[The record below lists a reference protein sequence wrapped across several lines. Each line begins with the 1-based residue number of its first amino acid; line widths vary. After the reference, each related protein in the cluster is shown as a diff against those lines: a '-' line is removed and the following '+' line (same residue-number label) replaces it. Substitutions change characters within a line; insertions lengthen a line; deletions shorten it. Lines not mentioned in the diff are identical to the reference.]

1 MSASNK
7 YKPTE
12 HDGLKEDGTPDKR
25 VNPEH
30 GFGGQDREQVA
41 ELGRQGGKTQPDEIY
56 KPSEHGGLKK
66 DGTVDN
72 PTYIDTAH
80 LIRADS
86 DVKYKVFRRGLAPT
100 AGLHG
105 LIGFEPMAE
114 PDLLVNFDLAPAGQA
129 FTASSINGIR
139 GGRWKDRFR
148 AKKRLQYKRNKSDR
162 SDTNVL
168 KQSKESSRP
177 RHTPAE
183 AESNS
188 RHRSR
193 TDKEPNSTS
202 RPQQDRPVV
211 SSIFSSNPLPVTKP
225 DPTTTANTAP
235 AAPTNAPLQDGSA
248 FATMGLA
255 PTLASH
261 LVNTMKLKAPTSIQQ
276 TAIPQLISS
285 DSDAFIQ
292 AETGSG
298 KTLTYLLPIVHRIL
312 AATLKGDKLHR
323 DSGCFAVVLAPTRE
337 LGRQIYTVLMQL
349 LSHPSLHWLV
359 PILILG
365 GEKKKSEKARIRK
378 GGNILVATPGRLADH
393 LVNTSSLD
401 VGYVKWLVLDEGD
414 RLMDLGF
421 EETLQQILT
430 ALNQR
435 AQTQPKDQSSVA
447 LDLPE
452 RRITVLCSAT
462 MKPSVQKL
470 GDMSLK
476 DALYLKSMQK
486 TQDNGDEDSSKGFQ
500 APAQLKQA
508 YIVVPAKLRLVSL
521 ASILRRAFVRKK
533 ENMKLIVF
541 FSCAD
546 SVDFHYEVFG
556 TQTDDELEQP
566 EPSLSSDDEED
577 EENEEEDEESRSEKE
592 PTSVAKRP
600 SNSAKS
606 KAPLIDSA
614 VSLFKLHGSL
624 AQHTRTATLNDFFH
638 EKDAAVLFLQYDP
651 PYSKEDYIHRIGRTA
666 RAGREGRAIL
676 FLMPGCE
683 EGYPSDVLGDNRLAR
698 KLADEV
704 LKKGFGD
711 SKPSK
716 VPKQSK
722 SVDPA
727 WKKDFMPKTSGQ
739 QWEQEAIEF
748 HLNVERRVLASGD
761 LANLARKAFQSHIRA
776 YATHIA
782 SERGIFDIKQLHL
795 GHLAKS
801 FGLRER
807 PGDIKVPIHGKTRHG
822 SEAVPGNPRTG
833 PGKRSLASMEN
844 GGEALYEQDE
854 EERQEATRK
863 MRKKMKEHMNIAA
876 EFNFG

>member
-1 MSASNK
+1 
-7 YKPTE
+7 
-12 HDGLKEDGTPDKR
+12 
-25 VNPEH
+25 
-30 GFGGQDREQVA
+30 
-41 ELGRQGGKTQPDEIY
+41 
-56 KPSEHGGLKK
+56 
-66 DGTVDN
+66 
-72 PTYIDTAH
+72 
-80 LIRADS
+80 
-86 DVKYKVFRRGLAPT
+86 
-100 AGLHG
+100 
-105 LIGFEPMAE
+105 MAE
-114 PDLLVNFDLAPAGQA
+114 PDLLVNFDLAPASQVFA
-129 FTASSINGIR
+129 ASSISGIR

-148 AKKRLQYKRNKSDR
+148 AKKRLQYNRKKLDGTATKDSK
-162 SDTNVL
+162 
-168 KQSKESSRP
+168 KQETSSRP
-177 RHTPAE
+177 RHTPVE
-183 AESNS
+183 AESS
-188 RHRSR
+188 GRHRLR
-193 TDKEPNSTS
+193 TDNEPNGASK
-202 RPQQDRPVV
+202 PKPDRPVV

-225 DPTTTANTAP
+225 DTTTTANATP

-261 LVNTMKLKAPTSIQQ
+261 LVDTMKLKAPTSIQQ

-312 AATLKGDKLHR
+312 TATLNGDKLHR
-323 DSGCFAVVLAPTRE
+323 DSGCFAVILAPTRE

-393 LVNTSSLD
+393 LVNTASLD
-401 VGYVKWLVLDEGD
+401 VGHVKWLVLDEGD

-421 EETLQQILT
+421 EETLQRILS
-430 ALNQR
+430 ALNMR
-435 AQTQPKDQSSVA
+435 AQKQSRDQSSVV
-447 LDLPE
+447 LELPE
-452 RRITVLCSAT
+452 RRITILCSAT

-486 TQDNGDEDSSKGFQ
+486 SQDSGEDESSKGFQ

-533 ENMKLIVF
+533 ENMKVIVF

-556 TQTDDELEQP
+556 TQAKDDSKEAEA
-566 EPSLSSDDEED
+566 SYSSDDASDDDED
-577 EENEEEDEESRSEKE
+577 EEGEQPNPGKESSGA
-592 PTSVAKRP
+592 TKRP
-600 SNSAKS
+600 NNSAKT

-624 AQHTRTATLNDFFH
+624 AQHTRTATLNEFFH
-638 EKDAAVLFLQYDP
+638 EKDAAVLFCTDVASRGLDLPNVDLVVQYDP

-666 RAGREGRAIL
+666 RAGRDGRAIL

-683 EGYPSDVLGDNRLAR
+683 EGYPSEVLGDNHLAR

-704 LKKGFGD
+704 LKKGFGND
-711 SKPSK
+711 KPSDT
-716 VPKQSK
+716 PKQPK
-722 SVDPA
+722 SVDPT

-739 QWEQEAIEF
+739 QWEQEAIQF
-748 HLNVERRVLASGD
+748 HLDVERRVLASGD

-776 YATHIA
+776 YATHVA

-822 SEAVPGNPRTG
+822 SEAAPGNPRTSS
-833 PGKRSLASMEN
+833 GKRSLNSMEN
-844 GGEALYEQDE
+844 GGEELYERDE
-854 EERQEATRK
+854 EERQEASRK
-863 MRKKMKEHMNIAA
+863 MRKKMKEHMDIAA
-876 EFNFG
+876 EFNLG

>member
-1 MSASNK
+1 
-7 YKPTE
+7 
-12 HDGLKEDGTPDKR
+12 
-25 VNPEH
+25 
-30 GFGGQDREQVA
+30 
-41 ELGRQGGKTQPDEIY
+41 
-56 KPSEHGGLKK
+56 
-66 DGTVDN
+66 
-72 PTYIDTAH
+72 
-80 LIRADS
+80 
-86 DVKYKVFRRGLAPT
+86 
-100 AGLHG
+100 
-105 LIGFEPMAE
+105 MAE
-114 PDLLVNFDLAPAGQA
+114 PDLLVNFDLGPASQA
-129 FTASSINGIR
+129 FAASSSISGIR

-148 AKKRLQYKRNKSDR
+148 AKKRLQYKRRKLDGSAAN
-162 SDTNVL
+162 
-168 KQSKESSRP
+168 ESQKPEAASRP
-177 RHTPAE
+177 RHKAAE
-183 AESNS
+183 TEPIGQRAPKTN
-188 RHRSR
+188 
-193 TDKEPNSTS
+193 DEPNGTS
-202 RPQQDRPVV
+202 RPKQDRPVV

-225 DPTTTANTAP
+225 DPAAAADTVP
-235 AAPTNAPLQDGSA
+235 AVPTNAPLEDGSV

-276 TAIPQLISS
+276 TAIPQLIAS

-312 AATLKGDKLHR
+312 TATLKGDKLHR
-323 DSGCFAVVLAPTRE
+323 DSGCFA
-337 LGRQIYTVLMQL
+337 
-349 LSHPSLHWLV
+349 
-359 PILILG
+359 
-365 GEKKKSEKARIRK
+365 KKSEKARIRK

-393 LVNTSSLD
+393 LVNTASLD
-401 VGYVKWLVLDEGD
+401 VGHVKWLVLDEGD

-421 EETLQQILT
+421 EETLQRILS
-430 ALNQR
+430 ALNLRAR
-435 AQTQPKDQSSVA
+435 AQRQLTDQPSPA
-447 LDLPE
+447 LGLPD
-452 RRITVLCSAT
+452 RRITILCSAT

-486 TQDNGDEDSSKGFQ
+486 IGDSDENEASTEFQ

-521 ASILRRAFVRKK
+521 ASILRRAFIRKK
-533 ENMKLIVF
+533 EDMKVIVF

-556 TQTDDELEQP
+556 TQTKDELKQI
-566 EPSLSSDDEED
+566 EPSLSADEDDDEDEDENEDEED
-577 EENEEEDEESRSEKE
+577 NHEAEEDDHGAEKVK
-592 PTSVAKRP
+592 PGKKVQTVPKRLHH
-600 SNSAKS
+600 SAKS

-624 AQHTRTATLNDFFH
+624 PQHTRTATLNEFFH
-638 EKDAAVLFLQYDP
+638 EKAAAVLFCTDVASRGLDLPNVDLVVQYDP

-666 RAGREGRAIL
+666 RAGRQGRAIL

-704 LKKGFGD
+704 LKKGFGT
-711 SKPSK
+711 STPSTA
-716 VPKQSK
+716 PKQSK

-748 HLNVERRVLASGD
+748 HLDVERRVLASGD

-776 YATHIA
+776 YATHVA

-807 PGDIKVPIHGKTRHG
+807 PGDIKVPIHGKTRHE
-822 SEAVPGNPRTG
+822 SEAAPGKPRIG
-833 PGKRSLASMEN
+833 SGKRSLSTMEAGAEELN
-844 GGEALYEQDE
+844 ERDE
-854 EERQEATRK
+854 EERQEVARR
-863 MRKKMKEHMNIAA
+863 MRKKMREHMHISS
-876 EFNFG
+876 EFNLG